1 MLKTKFGIEVEFT
14 GITRTKASR
23 IIEKHFGGKL
33 TKLGGSYDNRKYT
46 KLEKTLE
53 IFIIVC

>member
-23 IIEKHFGGKL
+23 IIEKHFGGRL
-33 TKLGGSYDNRKYT
+33 TKLGGSNDK
-46 KLEKTLE
+46 
-53 IFIIVC
+53 V